1 LSRGVPFPRIDL
13 AVCRNLLIYFKPDLQ
28 REVLDL
34 FAYSLHLT
42 RGFLFLGKA
51 ETLRPTKAGFE
62 MIDKKWRIYRCTRGP
77 MRLPGRDSPL
87 SLTSPRENPGHRA
100 LQSVGPEI
108 ESDSEVGALRRLNE
122 VLLRF
127 LGVGAILIDG
137 NYRILTMNST
147 ARRIL
152 GVRDAGSNQDFLHA
166 VRDLP
171 YGEVRNAI
179 DRVMRERVVV
189 TLPEIALDLRTGD
202 PRWVTLSLAPSHV
215 EGTALD
221 VVLITVQEATEAVVL
236 KRRVAS
242 MEAEQHKLSE
252 ELGSSNRKLS
262 ELNKELQDANEE
274 LQASNEEMMLTQE
287 ELQATNEEFEATNE
301 ELQATNE
308 ELETNNE
315 ELQATNEELETTNEE
330 LVARST
336 ELHGLTQILTIERL
350 RLTQMVELAPFH
362 IGVISGPTMMVES
375 LNVSPGKF
383 GTGLIKGAGLEEV
396 ATPEMRPVVEGVRQ
410 VYRTGQPWTSDKLTI
425 TMQPH
430 PGESVTRLMEF
441 TVIPNRDPEGAI
453 IGAVLYGT
461 DVTDIHGREEQER
474 LQRYQLLIEHAH
486 QVALALF
493 DAASSQLIYA
503 SPAFAA
509 LAQPRA
515 ASPGPRGGGPFRSSS
530 GSACGPALAGPRL
543 PGPGSGSGRLRGSG
557 GHARAETPRSA
568 ADGNLWGRDHVGLQS
583 HSRPG
588 GAPSRGSAC
597 GGLGGGRH
605 GSGPSASRAGT
616 DRSAQGSVPGSGEP

>member
-1 LSRGVPFPRIDL
+1 
-13 AVCRNLLIYFKPDLQ
+13 
-28 REVLDL
+28 
-34 FAYSLHLT
+34 
-42 RGFLFLGKA
+42 
-51 ETLRPTKAGFE
+51 
-62 MIDKKWRIYRCTRGP
+62 M
-77 MRLPGRDSPL
+77 
-87 SLTSPRENPGHRA
+87 
-100 LQSVGPEI
+100 
-108 ESDSEVGALRRLNE
+108 
-122 VLLRF
+122 
-127 LGVGAILIDG
+127 
-137 NYRILTMNST
+137 
-147 ARRIL
+147 
-152 GVRDAGSNQDFLHA
+152 RDAGGNQDFLHA

-179 DRVMRERVVV
+179 DRVLRERVVV
-189 TLPEIALDLRTGD
+189 TLPEVALDPRTGD

-215 EGTALD
+215 EGTGLD
-221 VVLITVQEATEAVVL
+221 VVLITVQDATEAVVL
-236 KRRVAS
+236 KRRIAS

-315 ELQATNEELETTNEE
+315 ELQATNEELETTNDE
-330 LVARST
+330 LVARSS
-336 ELHGLTQILTIERL
+336 ELHELAQILTIERL

-383 GTGLIKGAGLEEV
+383 ATGLMKGAGLEEV

-425 TMQPH
+425 TVEPH
-430 PGESVTRLMEF
+430 PGESVERLMEF
-441 TVIPNRDPEGAI
+441 TVIPNRDPEGVV

-461 DVTDIHGREEQER
+461 DITDIHGREEQER
-474 LQRYQLLIEHAH
+474 LQRYQLMIEHAH

-503 SPAFAA
+503 SPAFAT

-515 ASPGPRGGGPFRSSS
+515 DLPGLPPGARSVTR
-530 GSACGPALAGPRL
+530 AAPLAGRRWQDLGFLAPEVARAAFEEAVATRQPRRL
-543 PGPGSGSGRLRGSG
+543 ARLRMEIAG
-557 GHARAETPRSA
+557 GETMWDCSLIPVQEAHQQEVRHVVVSAVDVTDQVRAQAEHCRGRGEMAAELTPVA
-568 ADGNLWGRDHVGLQS
+568 V
-583 HSRPG
+583 SRF
-588 GAPSRGSAC
+588 
-597 GGLGGGRH
+597 
-605 GSGPSASRAGT
+605 
-616 DRSAQGSVPGSGEP
+616 